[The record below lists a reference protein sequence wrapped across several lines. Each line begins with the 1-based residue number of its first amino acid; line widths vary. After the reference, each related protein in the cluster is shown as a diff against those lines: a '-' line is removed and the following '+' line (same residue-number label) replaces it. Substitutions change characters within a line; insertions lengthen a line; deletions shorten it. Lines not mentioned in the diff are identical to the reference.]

1 MLRNN
6 VRNSIL
12 FDRWLE
18 HGSKTFNENLRCG
31 EPKAGQKGHK
41 RLSHSKIV
49 QVSMG
54 FRDVRQ

>member
-1 MLRNN
+1 MLRNS

-31 EPKAGQKGHK
+31 WPKRPQEAFTFENRAG
-41 RLSHSKIV
+41 
-49 QVSMG
+49 
-54 FRDVRQ
+54 